1 MEQHLLKA
9 KERPVSIQT
18 YARIAGVMFLMA
30 IAGGG
35 FGEAYA
41 PSAIIV
47 SGNAPLTAHR
57 QPRRVRQA
65 PRPYLAFLVVG
76 QLLAQEQNLGS

>member
-1 MEQHLLKA
+1 MEQHLLKV

-41 PSAIIV
+41 PSPSSCRAM
-47 SGNAPLTAHR
+47 PL
-57 QPRRVRQA
+57 
-65 PRPYLAFLVVG
+65 
-76 QLLAQEQNLGS
+76 